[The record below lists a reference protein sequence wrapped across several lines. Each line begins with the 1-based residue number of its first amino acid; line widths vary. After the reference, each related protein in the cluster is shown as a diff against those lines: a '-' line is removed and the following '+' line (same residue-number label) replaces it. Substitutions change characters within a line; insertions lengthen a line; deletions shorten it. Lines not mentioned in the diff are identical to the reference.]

1 MGHILFVV
9 PIVSFASLWLYFLT
23 CIAPEVSLEKKA
35 NLGFP
40 NSIHELKDMAILMK
54 MYYSENWLYVLVLF
68 SSAYLY
74 KQAFIIPG
82 SFFLNVLAG
91 ALFGVLRGF
100 PLCCLLTAFGA
111 TSCYLMSYNFGKKSL
126 EHYFPAQIEFL
137 QRKVESNSHQ
147 LIYYLLFLRLFP
159 MTPNWL
165 INLLSPI
172 VGVPVHLFF
181 FSVLVGLMPYNYLSV
196 QAGGML
202 ASLTSFEEVFT
213 AKTFLQMAL
222 MAVAALGPSLFL
234 KKSSMKS
241 SAEKSKW
248 HEFLSNNQDESVA
261 PTQQAKK
268 TS

>member
-9 PIVSFASLWLYFLT
+9 PIISFATVWLYFLT

-40 NSIHELKDMAILMK
+40 NSIHELKDMATLLK
-54 MYYSENWLYVLVLF
+54 AYYNENWFYVSLLF

-91 ALFGVLRGF
+91 ALFGVLVGF
-100 PLCCLLTAFGA
+100 PLCCLLTAIGA
-111 TSCYLMSYNFGKKSL
+111 TSCYLMSYSFGKETL
-126 EHYFPAQIEFL
+126 EYYFPAQIEFL
-137 QRKVESNSHQ
+137 QRKAESNSQQ

-172 VGVPVHLFF
+172 VGVPIHLFF
-181 FSVLVGLMPYNYLSV
+181 FSILVGLMPYNYLSV

-202 ASLTSFEEVFT
+202 ASLSSLEDVFT
-213 AKTFLQMAL
+213 AKTFLQMVL
-222 MAVAALGPSLFL
+222 MAVAALGPSFFL
-234 KKSSMKS
+234 LQRYT
-241 SAEKSKW
+241 EVP
-248 HEFLSNNQDESVA
+248 L
-261 PTQQAKK
+261 
-268 TS
+268 